1 MNLLRQ
7 RQSYFWL
14 ILLLIVS
21 FAGALRLY
29 RLAQYPQIFDQDETV
44 LCYDAWSLWLT
55 GSDHHGQVLP
65 VYFRTFGDYV
75 PPAAN
80 YVAAPFVG
88 LLDPDEFSAR
98 LPFAIMGTATLL
110 LTALTGKRWFGPIA
124 GLLAG
129 LFLAI
134 ESWHLNYSRT
144 AFPPSC
150 IPFFSILVLYTFP
163 PPLA

>member
-44 LCYDAWSLWLT
+44 LGYDAWSLWLT
-55 GSDHHGQVLP
+55 GRDHHGQVLP

-98 LPFAIMGTATLL
+98 LPFALIGTATVRRPHPP
-110 LTALTGKRWFGPIA
+110 AKRWTQPTPGRPA
-124 GLLAG
+124 
-129 LFLAI
+129 
-134 ESWHLNYSRT
+134 
-144 AFPPSC
+144 
-150 IPFFSILVLYTFP
+150 
-163 PPLA
+163 